1 MQKGSAQL
9 LLIFIFVIIIFGG
22 VYFYQSTIKESFL
35 QNPNFTTSKQP
46 EFNGYL
52 NSDFGFGFKYSKD
65 LILKVDSEEEF
76 NKRGNGDFRK
86 NFKGYVGYEPGKF
99 IGAVVVLDK
108 TNSFETNP
116 FTVWVFE
123 NQYNLTVDSWFNK
136 YWYYPFIWGVF
147 DYTSKGHIALD
158 QEATISGQLAK
169 SKVVSYQPGQPKFIY
184 VAKDKRMYLLRVIG
198 HTGDIILSS
207 FKFNQVSL

>member
-22 VYFYQSTIKESFL
+22 VYFYQSTIKESYL

-46 EFNGYL
+46 ESNGYL

-99 IGAVVVLDK
+99 IGAVAILDK

-123 NQYNLTVDSWFNK
+123 NQDNLTVDSWFNK

-184 VAKDKRMYLLRVIG
+184 VAKDKKMYLLRVIG
-198 HTGDIILSS
+198 NTGNIILSS